1 MDVYMEKLIFKQRY
15 EEIERIIQKKTLPGR
30 GMHVGICPMLPRNR
44 KGINMV
50 QMITDKNRKEKSN

>member
-1 MDVYMEKLIFKQRY
+1 MEKLIFKQRY

-30 GMHVGICPMLPRNR
+30 GMHVGTWPMLPRNQ

-50 QMITDKNRKEKSN
+50 EIITDKK